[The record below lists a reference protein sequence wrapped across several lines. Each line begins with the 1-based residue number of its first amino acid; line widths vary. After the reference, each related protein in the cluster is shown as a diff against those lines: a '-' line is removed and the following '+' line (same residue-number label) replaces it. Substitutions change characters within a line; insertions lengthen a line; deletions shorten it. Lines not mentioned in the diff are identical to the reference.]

1 MIIIMTG
8 SKSYHQRFAVTLD
21 LFSDIITITL
31 PLASDS
37 ILDTL
42 ALIGT
47 ILWKIILVTF
57 LQITHIGLSDY
68 IGHRSQWSVRY
79 KRLKHFR
86 IIFKHFSNVFEEHIN
101 FVVIL
106 PPLLEI
112 FICYS
117 RTEDQG
123 RPENKK
129 SQHGQGKS
137 LNRTYHY

>member
-1 MIIIMTG
+1 MTG

-57 LQITHIGLSDY
+57 LQITHIGWSDY
-68 IGHRSQWSVRY
+68 IGHRSQWSVR
-79 KRLKHFR
+79 
-86 IIFKHFSNVFEEHIN
+86 
-101 FVVIL
+101 
-106 PPLLEI
+106 
-112 FICYS
+112 
-117 RTEDQG
+117 
-123 RPENKK
+123 
-129 SQHGQGKS
+129 
-137 LNRTYHY
+137 